1 MTPLSGFLAPA
12 MLAGA
17 AAVAVP
23 LALHFFYKPRYRK
36 QPWAAMTFLKLSL
49 EQTSRRVKFQEYVLL
64 ALRCLALILLALA
77 LARPTVSAVTTGRG
91 EGVDAV
97 LVIDTSYSLGAADG
111 DADRF
116 ARAKTAAVA
125 VIDNLPPN
133 STVQVVTCADRATAV
148 GPRSPGNLDDA
159 RRVVEGLKLTSLSGD
174 MLPGLV
180 EAAAALD
187 RAAGTTK
194 EVYLVSDL
202 QKSTWTKQSAAV
214 RAAAA
219 ELKTRATLVVVRCG
233 DPARPLTNVAVTGL
247 TTPGGIPHTGSRL
260 PVTVMVQNTGPTPAR
275 NLTVTLEVDGKDSEK
290 ESAAVDELP
299 AGQAA
304 PVTLTARLD
313 AAGNRLLTARVR
325 ADDVP
330 GDNRLDRIIA
340 VRDAVRVLIV
350 DGAPDDRDPKQSASH
365 FVRNALVPVAADRLA
380 EYHVQATTVTAAEAG
395 AGLLGTHDVCV
406 LCNAPVGPGG
416 LSPAFVTRLTEFVR
430 AGGGLVIG
438 GGDQVLAPA
447 YNASLGSAGAK
458 LLPYDLTEV
467 VTPPADQPLKIA
479 PDTADPAGFLARF
492 RDEPYQAATADA
504 DLTTVLGMAEVE
516 GPDSTVLMRLT
527 TGRPWVADRRVGEGE
542 VIVVASLDAAGGNW
556 PAKAGSY
563 LSFVQTTLAHL
574 AGKSAAGFNRPV
586 GSPLVWHPPA
596 SPNPFELI
604 SPDGT
609 RTKLGPATGGAGEVL
624 TVATPDA
631 LTAGVYRMTEAG
643 VDPPNGPAFAVAA
656 DLRETTDLAN
666 LGDAETEELLGFRP
680 VMLSAGGSGAGTDFA
695 TERSRREWTVWVL
708 AVLFAVAVAEL
719 AWAWRCGRA

>member
-77 LARPTVSAVTTGRG
+77 LARPTVSAVTAGRG

-111 DADRF
+111 DVDRF

-159 RRVVEGLKLTSLSGD
+159 RRVVAELKLTSLSGD
-174 MLPGLV
+174 LLPGLM

-187 RAAGTTK
+187 RVAGATK

-202 QKSTWTKQSAAV
+202 QKTTWAKQSAAV

-219 ELKTRATLVVVRCG
+219 ELKTRATLAVVRCG
-233 DPARPLTNVAVTGL
+233 DPARPLTNVAVTAL

-275 NLTVTLEVDGKDSEK
+275 NLTVTLEVDGKDAEK
-290 ESAAVDELP
+290 ESAAIDELP

-313 AAGNRLLTARVR
+313 LAGNRLITARVQS
-325 ADDVP
+325 DEVG

-350 DGAPDDRDPKQSASH
+350 DGAPDERDPKQSASH
-365 FVRNALVPVAADRLA
+365 FVRNALVPVPADRLA
-380 EYHVQATTVTAAEAG
+380 DYHVQATTVSAAS

-416 LSPAFVTRLTEFVR
+416 LSPAFVTRLAEFVR
-430 AGGGLVIG
+430 AGGGLIIG
-438 GGDQVLAPA
+438 GGDQVLVPA
-447 YNASLGSAGAK
+447 YNAALGSAGAK
-458 LLPYDLTEV
+458 LLPFNLTEPI
-467 VTPPADQPLKIA
+467 TASAEQPLKLA

-492 RDEPYQAATADA
+492 RDEPYRTATADA
-504 DLTTVLGMAEVE
+504 DLTSALGMADADTP
-516 GPDSTVLMRLT
+516 GSAVLMRLT
-527 TGRPWVADRRVGEGE
+527 TGRPWAAGRRVGEGE
-542 VIVVASLDAAGGNW
+542 VVVVASLDATGGTW

-586 GSPLVWHPPA
+586 GSPLVWHPA
-596 SPNPFELI
+596 AAPNPFELI
-604 SPDGT
+604 GPDGT
-609 RTKLGPATGGAGEVL
+609 RTKLGPATGGAGTAL
-624 TVATPDA
+624 TVATPDT

-643 VDPPNGPAFAVAA
+643 IDPPTGPAFAVAA
-656 DLRETTDLAN
+656 DLRESADLAN
-666 LGDAETEELLGFRP
+666 LTDAETEELLGFRP
-680 VMLSAGGSGAGTDFA
+680 VMLSAGGPSGGTDFA

-708 AVLFAVAVAEL
+708 AGLFAVAAAEL